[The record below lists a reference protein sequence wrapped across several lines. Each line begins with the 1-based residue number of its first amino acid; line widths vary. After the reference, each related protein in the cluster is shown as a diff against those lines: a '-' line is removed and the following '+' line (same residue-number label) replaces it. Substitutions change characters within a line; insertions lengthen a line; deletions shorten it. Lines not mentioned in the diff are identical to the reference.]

1 VVQFA
6 ELVAEVVHDA
16 LTILLARNDRS
27 DFIDLRVN
35 IAKRASSASLVRR
48 MRLVR
53 EKFVGYPLAPPHSR
67 KRAYEGA
74 HLSPRMA

>member
-1 VVQFA
+1 MVQFA

-16 LTILLARNDRS
+16 LTILLARNDRC
-27 DFIDLRVN
+27 DLTVLRVN
-35 IAKRASSASLVRR
+35 FAKRTSSASLRRR

-53 EKFVGYPLAPPHSR
+53 EEFVGYPLRLHSR
-67 KRAYEGA
+67 KRAYEGV

>member
-1 VVQFA
+1 VIQFA

-27 DFIDLRVN
+27 DLIDLRVN
-35 IAKRASSASLVRR
+35 FAKRTSSASLRRR

-53 EKFVGYPLAPPHSR
+53 DEFVGYPLAPPFSE
-67 KRAYEGA
+67 KG
-74 HLSPRMA
+74 L

>member
-27 DFIDLRVN
+27 DLTVLRVDF
-35 IAKRASSASLVRR
+35 AKRASSASLLRR

-53 EKFVGYPLAPPHSR
+53 DEFVGYPLAPPFSE
-67 KRAYEGA
+67 KG
-74 HLSPRMA
+74 L

>member
-1 VVQFA
+1 MIQFA

-27 DFIDLRVN
+27 DLTVLRVDF
-35 IAKRASSASLVRR
+35 AKRASSASLLRR

-53 EKFVGYPLAPPHSR
+53 DEFVGYPLAPPFSE
-67 KRAYEGA
+67 KG
-74 HLSPRMA
+74 L

>member
-1 VVQFA
+1 VIQFA

-27 DFIDLRVN
+27 DLTVLRVDF
-35 IAKRASSASLVRR
+35 AKRASSASLLRR

-53 EKFVGYPLAPPHSR
+53 DEFVGYPLAPPFSE
-67 KRAYEGA
+67 KG
-74 HLSPRMA
+74 L

>member
-1 VVQFA
+1 MIQFA

-27 DFIDLRVN
+27 DLTVLRVDF
-35 IAKRASSASLVRR
+35 AKRTSSASLLRR

-53 EKFVGYPLAPPHSR
+53 DEFVGYPLAPPFSE
-67 KRAYEGA
+67 KG
-74 HLSPRMA
+74 L